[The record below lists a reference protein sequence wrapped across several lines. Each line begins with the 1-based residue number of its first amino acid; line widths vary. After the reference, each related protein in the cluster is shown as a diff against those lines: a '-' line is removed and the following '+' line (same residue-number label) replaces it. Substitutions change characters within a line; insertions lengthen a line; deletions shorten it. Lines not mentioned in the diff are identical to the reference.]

1 QGGARCGPAHKQAVV
16 RACARGGSGA
26 LLLHWPPELGAS
38 SAVTWGA
45 HVIASCRATQP
56 SVQSSLLSG
65 YQLPTPLRTAGWHQA
80 RSKRSRSA
88 EPSVAAAHS
97 WRGSEG
103 ARDSKDRPRKTKK
116 WSNPC
121 RTERK
126 TALWEGAKATS
137 QKEIIDGDRLADLPL
152 ISDGLYPID
161 RSMMGWVERET
172 IWKYSWRR

>member
-1 QGGARCGPAHKQAVV
+1 M
-16 RACARGGSGA
+16 
-26 LLLHWPPELGAS
+26 
-38 SAVTWGA
+38 
-45 HVIASCRATQP
+45 
-56 SVQSSLLSG
+56 
-65 YQLPTPLRTAGWHQA
+65 HQA
-80 RSKRSRSA
+80 LSVSPCLCLTCSKKNNRGKKIS
-88 EPSVAAAHS
+88 S
-97 WRGSEG
+97 WLIST
-103 ARDSKDRPRKTKK
+103 RKTKK

-152 ISDGLYPID
+152 ISDGLHPID